1 MATAA
6 GARPAW
12 RLLRHFDRPGAW
24 HMAVDEA
31 LLIGFVPGRDR
42 PILRLSSWAPVG
54 LSLGYAQPSADID
67 LAACARSSIDVVR
80 RPTGGRAVLH
90 DQELTYAVIAGVDDP
105 LVGGSIG
112 ETYRA
117 LAPGL
122 LAGVRALGVSGELA
136 AGTLDGD
143 AASRRSGAC
152 FAAPTRHEIIWQGRK
167 IVGSAQVRRGA
178 TVLQHGSLRLA
189 PARTGL
195 ETLLRLADPAR
206 LADHLARTAGSVADV
221 VGHSLA
227 PAVAAEAVGAAFAAA
242 LGVCLQPDG
251 LTSDETAGADRLWR
265 ERYATA
271 AWTARR

>member
-24 HMAVDEA
+24 QMAVDEA
-31 LLIGFVPGRDR
+31 LLTGFVPDRDR
-42 PILRLSSWAPVG
+42 PILRLSSWAPVC

-67 LAACARSSIDVVR
+67 LAACARSGIDVVR
-80 RPTGGRAVLH
+80 RLTGGRAVLH
-90 DQELTYAVIAGVDDP
+90 DQELTYAVIAGADDP
-105 LVGGSIG
+105 LVGGTIG

-117 LAPGL
+117 LATGL
-122 LAGVRALGVSGELA
+122 LAAVWSLGVPAETA

-143 AASRRSGAC
+143 VASRRSGAC
-152 FAAPTRHEIIWQGRK
+152 FAAATRHEVVWQGRK
-167 IVGSAQVRRGA
+167 LVGSAQVRRGA
-178 TVLQHGSLRLA
+178 IVLQHGSLRLA

-195 ETLLRLADPAR
+195 ETLLRHADPAR

-227 PAVAAEAVGAAFAAA
+227 PAAAAEAVGAAFAAA
-242 LGVCLQPDG
+242 LGVYLQPDG

-265 ERYATA
+265 ERYTSA